1 MSPRVYSEPPDGGW
15 GWAITLACFMQSAL
29 VFGVTRPF
37 GIFFVE
43 FMAYFDEPSSATS
56 WISSITVA
64 TSKFTSP
71 LAGALATQYGERPV
85 AMAGGLLS
93 GLGYFLAFFATNL
106 AQLYIFIGVF
116 TGIGGTFALWPSLAL
131 LSRYF
136 ERRRPLATSL
146 ALSGAG
152 VASLALSPFFQF
164 LVDLYGWRGAL
175 LLVSGMVFHLLPC
188 GALLRPLTLPEDDAL
203 AAPPEQAVS
212 WRHRLSSLFGLSL
225 LRHRGFVTYTCCGV
239 LNAAGFFVPLVHLV
253 PHARELDF
261 DEYQAAF
268 LASAV
273 GVADIGGRVACTW
286 LVTCGPLR
294 LCHHLT
300 LWSFLTGVSVLA
312 VPLGRSYGAVL
323 AISACYGFLAGAVL
337 PLRVSTLV
345 EIVGPARIMGAIGL
359 INLMESVGALSGPPL
374 SGWIRD
380 VSGSYKASF
389 LTGGCF
395 LVAGSLG
402 LLLLPG
408 YFSLQ
413 TPRLPKQNQEGSK
426 PEDPWNPSQQ
436 NGVCL
441 A

>member
-1 MSPRVYSEPPDGGW
+1 MSPQVYSEPPDGGW
-15 GWAITLACFMQSAL
+15 GWAIMLACFMQSVL
-29 VFGVTRPF
+29 VFGVMRLL

-56 WISSITVA
+56 WISSVA
-64 TSKFTSP
+64 LATMMVTSP

>member
-1 MSPRVYSEPPDGGW
+1 MSSQVYSEPPDGGW
-15 GWAITLACFMQSAL
+15 GWAITLACFMQSVL
-29 VFGVTRPF
+29 VFGVTRLL
-37 GIFFVE
+37 GIFLVE
-43 FMAYFDEPSSATS
+43 FMAYFEEPSSATS
-56 WISSITVA
+56 WIPSVA
-64 TSKFTSP
+64 LATMMFASP

-85 AMAGGLLS
+85 AIAGGLLS
-93 GLGYFLAFFATNL
+93 GLGYFLASFATSL

-175 LLVSGMVFHLLPC
+175 LVVSGMVFHLVPC
-188 GALLRPLTLPEDDAL
+188 GALLRPLTLPKDDGAL
-203 AAPPEQAVS
+203 AAPQEREES
-212 WRHRLSSLFGLSL
+212 WRRRLSSLFGLSL
-225 LRHRGFVTYTCCGV
+225 LRHRGFVTYTCSGV

-261 DEYQAAF
+261 NEYQAAF
-268 LASAV
+268 LVSAV

-300 LWSFLTGVSVLA
+300 LWTFLLGVSVLA

-345 EIVGPARIMGAIGL
+345 EIVGPGWIMGAIGL
-359 INLMESVGALSGPPL
+359 INLMESAGALSGPPL

-380 VSGSYKASF
+380 VSGSYTASF
-389 LTGGCF
+389 LAGGSF

-408 YFSLQ
+408 YFSLR
-413 TPRLPKQNQEGSK
+413 TPSPPTENQEGSK
-426 PEDPWNPSQQ
+426 LEDPWNPSQQ
-436 NGVCL
+436 NGV
-441 A
+441 